1 MRWARW
7 RVVLALTVLMLSW
20 ALPAGATSQ
29 NRVVL
34 LTTESEPDLI
44 ALELAVRLRG
54 ELQAAELEV
63 IVQPVM
69 ADADLRIAVEPSNP
83 ELAPAAVIA
92 VRYLRP
98 TAAEAAGAEVWISDR
113 LSSSTLM
120 QVVRLNSQQGNPAA
134 RLAVQVAEVLKARL
148 ALLWVKPEPPPPPPI
163 SLPPPPPAPPAPI
176 QTLPTHRDR
185 FLLGL
190 GLGFAHHTRGSVSS
204 WFPAAQLGYEL
215 YGNNWSTLSLRANA
229 AWTPAETTLE
239 RPAGAAHVRQS
250 LLLAQ
255 ALIRFLPRAAVSPLI
270 SAGMGAFGVR
280 VRGETDAPYSSST
293 ATTWSAATTFGAG
306 LWLQPVGNVV
316 WLFEAQALAAWSVTQ
331 VRIEQE
337 LVASLGFPAFLL
349 GTSVVGRY

>member
-44 ALELAVRLRG
+44 ALELAARLRG

-69 ADADLRIAVEPSNP
+69 ADADLRIAVESSNP

-176 QTLPTHRDR
+176 QTLPTIVTGFSWAWDSV
-185 FLLGL
+185 LLTTREEAYRA
-190 GLGFAHHTRGSVSS
+190 GFPPRS
-204 WFPAAQLGYEL
+204 WAT
-215 YGNNWSTLSLRANA
+215 SCT
-229 AWTPAETTLE
+229 ETTGRLSRFAPTPRGHRR
-239 RPAGAAHVRQS
+239 RPLWSVP
-250 LLLAQ
+250 LAQ
-255 ALIRFLPRAAVSPLI
+255 R
-270 SAGMGAFGVR
+270 
-280 VRGETDAPYSSST
+280 
-293 ATTWSAATTFGAG
+293 
-306 LWLQPVGNVV
+306 
-316 WLFEAQALAAWSVTQ
+316 
-331 VRIEQE
+331 
-337 LVASLGFPAFLL
+337 
-349 GTSVVGRY
+349 TSVKACSWLKH

>member
-1 MRWARW
+1 MIWARW
-7 RVVLALTVLMLSW
+7 RFVFALTVLMLSR
-20 ALPAGATSQ
+20 ALPAGASSQ

-34 LTTESEPDLI
+34 LTTESEQDLT
-44 ALELAVRLRG
+44 ALELAARLRG

-63 IVQPVM
+63 IVQPLL
-69 ADADLRIAVEPSNP
+69 ADTDLRIAVESSNP

-98 TAAEAAGAEVWISDR
+98 IAPEAAGAEVWISDR

-148 ALLWVKPEPPPPPPI
+148 ALLWVKPEPPPAPPA
-163 SLPPPPPAPPAPI
+163 SPPPPPPPQPAPARVLDTG
-176 QTLPTHRDR
+176 QGRV
-185 FLLGL
+185 LLGL

-204 WFPAAQLGYEL
+204 WLPAAQLGYQVFASS
-215 YGNNWSTLSLRANA
+215 WSTLSLRANA
-229 AWTPAETTLE
+229 AWTPEETTLE
-239 RPAGAAHVRQS
+239 RSAGAAHVRQS

-255 ALIRFLPRAAVSPLI
+255 ALIRFLPGAAVSPLI
-270 SAGMGAFGVR
+270 SAGIGAFGVR
-280 VRGETDAPYSSST
+280 VRGESEAPYTSST
-293 ATTWSAATTFGAG
+293 TTTWSAATTFGAG

-316 WLFEAQALAAWSVTQ
+316 WLFEAQGLAAWSVTQ
-331 VRIEQE
+331 VHVEQE
-337 LVASLGFPAFLL
+337 RVASLGFPAFLL